1 VQVAN
6 AADEIRNRKQRMLL
20 APSDTPI
27 EVEIKKVRQAAY
39 KFEFT
44 SRRKF
49 AATQVDGSSN

>member
-1 VQVAN
+1 M
-6 AADEIRNRKQRMLL
+6 DEIRSRKQKMLL

-44 SRRKF
+44 SRRKS
-49 AATQVDGSSN
+49 AAAPIDGSSN